1 MQTTKGHAPIEEV
14 LQAAGVKVKSPE
26 LPPRPS
32 SPQALDTQLPSTPKQ
47 DLVQRQTNS
56 VDLSSPPKSSKETRY
71 VHEPLRNRKESLK
84 GLPETAS
91 SSRATMVANATTTK
105 GNTHAQPLGSSQR
118 GERERRN
125 DHPMPMLVTNHK
137 IISPTL
143 PPALKAVM
151 TREEETRW
159 ADEKQKSIEKAIQDR
174 GNNVRRLGT
183 LGRSP
188 SSQGQGGAA
197 VRSTQVNVTPK
208 EGRGNAL
215 MTESRSAPMR
225 SLEEEERI
233 VYKAEGRRVQERTR
247 SSDVHHGTG
256 SSYVQMVSTPR
267 VGHPAT
273 TFSRR

>member
-1 MQTTKGHAPIEEV
+1 MQTSKGHAPIEEV
-14 LQAAGVKVKSPE
+14 LQAAGVKTKSPE
-26 LPPRPS
+26 LPLRPS
-32 SPQALDTQLPSTPKQ
+32 SPQAFDPQLPSTPKQ
-47 DLVQRQTNS
+47 DLAQRQMNS

-71 VHEPLRNRKESLK
+71 AHEPLRNRKESLK
-84 GLPETAS
+84 GLTETVS
-91 SSRATMVANATTTK
+91 SSRATMTANATTIK
-105 GNTHAQPLGSSQR
+105 GNSHAQPLGTSQR

-125 DHPMPMLVTNHK
+125 DHPIPTLVTNHK
-137 IISPTL
+137 IIPPTL

-159 ADEKQKSIEKAIQDR
+159 AEEKQKNIEKTIQDR
-174 GNNVRRLGT
+174 GNNVRKLGT

-188 SSQGQGGAA
+188 SSQGQGGATA
-197 VRSTQVNVTPK
+197 RSTQVNVTPK
-208 EGRGNAL
+208 ESRGNT

-247 SSDVHHGTG
+247 GSDVHQG
-256 SSYVQMVSTPR
+256 SGSGYVQRVSTSR